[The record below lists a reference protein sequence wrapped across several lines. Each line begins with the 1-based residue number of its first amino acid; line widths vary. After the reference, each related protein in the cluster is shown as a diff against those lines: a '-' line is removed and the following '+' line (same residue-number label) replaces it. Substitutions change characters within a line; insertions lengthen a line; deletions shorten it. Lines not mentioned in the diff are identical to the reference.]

1 MPAKYFH
8 KPTTNSRLRFTIFF
22 FIRDQHKSK
31 HINPGWSSSFKN
43 FLRFEPHTRRR
54 PDYKK
59 RNYIPLY
66 CPLLDLFC
74 IVNPPPGPLTIYF
87 K

>member
-54 PDYKK
+54 PDYK
-59 RNYIPLY
+59 RNETTYPFTAPY
-66 CPLLDLFC
+66 
-74 IVNPPPGPLTIYF
+74 
-87 K
+87 